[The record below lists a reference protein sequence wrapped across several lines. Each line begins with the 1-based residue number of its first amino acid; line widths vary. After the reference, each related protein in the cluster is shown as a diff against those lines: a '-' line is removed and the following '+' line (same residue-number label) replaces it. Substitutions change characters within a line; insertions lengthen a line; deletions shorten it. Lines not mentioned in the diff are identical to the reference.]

1 MKAIV
6 VGPDR
11 GIVDALEAEGVEVTS
26 VEGVASGQRLEDAG
40 VADADLLVITDA
52 AEATA
57 IPVAREQNEGLKIVA
72 YTPDSMPE
80 FVKGVLD
87 IAVDPALLGPETV
100 AEELVEPDS

>member
-11 GIVDALEAEGVEVTS
+11 GIADALEAEGVEITRL
-26 VEGVASGQRLEDAG
+26 EGVASGERLEDAG

-52 AEATA
+52 GEATA
-57 IPVAREQNEGLKIVA
+57 VPVAREQNPDLKTVA

-87 IAVDPALLGPETV
+87 LAVDPALLDPETV

>member
-11 GIVDALEAEGVEVTS
+11 GIVDALESEGVEVTS
-26 VEGVASGQRLEDAG
+26 IEGVASGQRLEDAG

-57 IPVAREQNEGLKIVA
+57 IPVAREQNAALKTVA

-87 IAVDPALLGPETV
+87 LAVDPALLGPETV

>member
-1 MKAIV
+1 MKALV

-11 GIVDALEAEGVEVTS
+11 GIADALEAEGVEITRL
-26 VEGVASGQRLEDAG
+26 EGVVAEQRLEDAG
-40 VADADLLVITDA
+40 VADADLLVVTDA

-57 IPVAREQNEGLKIVA
+57 VPVAREQNEALKLVA

-80 FVKGVLD
+80 FVRGVLD
-87 IAVDPALLGPETV
+87 LAVDPALLDPETV

>member
-1 MKAIV
+1 MKAIA
-6 VGPDR
+6 VGTDR

-26 VEGVASGQRLEDAG
+26 IEGVASGDRLEDAG

-57 IPVAREQNEGLKIVA
+57 IPVAREQNADLRIVA

-87 IAVDPALLGPETV
+87 LAVDPALLDPETV